1 MSETQS
7 CTVVSSTHGIMCL
20 ISASGEPPTGLSVA
34 AMLAI
39 KQSVEN
45 AQQDLTGS
53 SSFIPA
59 GEFFVLCVQGKN
71 SHSAQY

>member
-1 MSETQS
+1 MF
-7 CTVVSSTHGIMCL
+7 V

-39 KQSVEN
+39 KQSVED

-53 SSFIPA
+53 SSFVPV
-59 GEFFVLCVQGKN
+59 GKTECFV
-71 SHSAQY
+71 